1 MGAVCALALTVLLC
15 PAGYAASDRAAGAV
29 LMDAESGRVLYG
41 HNAHKPRLIA
51 STTKLM
57 TALVAVERAVDLD
70 ETVTVKGE
78 WLGSE
83 GSSIYLRA
91 GEEITLRGLLYG
103 LLLQSGN
110 DAAMVIACHTAG
122 SVEEFVELMNR
133 RAAELG
139 MKDSSFANPSGLDHE
154 NHYSTP
160 YDMALLARAC
170 LDNSTV
176 AELCATKSITVGTR
190 TFVNHNKLLW
200 RCEGCVGMKTGFTE
214 KAGRT
219 LVSAAVRDGQTL
231 ICVTLNDGDDW
242 NDHEKLLNYGFET
255 YPRQV
260 LCREGEVMGCV
271 AVEGSLIPTMTVA
284 AKGELGYPLRAG
296 EAPVREVEL
305 LRSASAPLP
314 PGVQLG
320 VIRWR
325 LNGEVIAQMPLVSLS
340 PSAPMRTTG
349 WAYLRQVFGKSPLG
363 NSNREIRTSSTGT
376 MREVLNKVDGFS
388 LVVLNPGIYRQY
400 GFFEDMRL
408 IPIPGENMR
417 FELGWLQRENTV
429 RSPLANEF
437 VNMLREYS
445 S

>member
-41 HNAHKPRLIA
+41 HDAHKPRLIA

-57 TALVAVERAVDLD
+57 TALVAVERAGDLD

-83 GSSIYLRA
+83 GSSIYLKA

-176 AELCATKSITVGTR
+176 AELCATKSVTVGTR

-219 LVSAAVRDGQTL
+219 LVSAAVREGQTL

-242 NDHEKLLNYGFET
+242 NDHRKLLDYGFRT

-260 LCREGEVMGCV
+260 LCRAGEVLGAV
-271 AVEGSLIPTMTVA
+271 AVEGSLIPTMPVA
-284 AKGELGYPLRAG
+284 AKGELGYPLKAG
-296 EAPVREVEL
+296 EQLVPEVEL
-305 LRSASAPLP
+305 LRSATAPLP

-320 VIRWR
+320 ELRWR
-325 LNGEVIAQMPLVSLS
+325 LDGEVVAQMPLVS
-340 PSAPMRTTG
+340 
-349 WAYLRQVFGKSPLG
+349 QG
-363 NSNREIRTSSTGT
+363 NAG
-376 MREVLNKVDGFS
+376 LD
-388 LVVLNPGIYRQY
+388 
-400 GFFEDMRL
+400 
-408 IPIPGENMR
+408 
-417 FELGWLQRENTV
+417 
-429 RSPLANEF
+429 
-437 VNMLREYS
+437 LREPLTFLERLRTLLGGRAA
-445 S
+445 

>member
-1 MGAVCALALTVLLC
+1 MGAVCALALAVLLC

-41 HNAHKPRLIA
+41 HDAHKPRLIA

-83 GSSIYLRA
+83 GSSIYLKA

-170 LDNSTV
+170 LNNSTV

-219 LVSAAVRDGQTL
+219 LVSAAVREGQTL

-242 NDHEKLLNYGFET
+242 NDHRKLLDYGFRT

-260 LCREGEVMGCV
+260 LCRAGEVLGAV
-271 AVEGSLIPTMTVA
+271 AVEGSLIPTMPVA
-284 AKGELGYPLRAG
+284 AKGELGYPLKAG
-296 EAPVREVEL
+296 EQLVPEVEL
-305 LRSASAPLP
+305 LRSATAPLP

-320 VIRWR
+320 ELRWR
-325 LNGEVIAQMPLVSLS
+325 LDGEVVAQMPLVS
-340 PSAPMRTTG
+340 
-349 WAYLRQVFGKSPLG
+349 QG
-363 NSNREIRTSSTGT
+363 NAG
-376 MREVLNKVDGFS
+376 LD
-388 LVVLNPGIYRQY
+388 
-400 GFFEDMRL
+400 
-408 IPIPGENMR
+408 
-417 FELGWLQRENTV
+417 
-429 RSPLANEF
+429 
-437 VNMLREYS
+437 LREPLTFLERLRTLLGGRAA
-445 S
+445 

>member
-1 MGAVCALALTVLLC
+1 MGAVCALALAVLLC

-41 HNAHKPRLIA
+41 HDAHKPRLIA

-57 TALVAVERAVDLD
+57 TALVAVERAGDLD

-83 GSSIYLRA
+83 GSSIYLKA

-176 AELCATKSITVGTR
+176 AELCATKSVTVGTR

-219 LVSAAVRDGQTL
+219 LVSAAVREGQTL

-242 NDHEKLLNYGFET
+242 NDHRKLLDYGFRT

-260 LCREGEVMGCV
+260 LCRAGEVLGAV
-271 AVEGSLIPTMTVA
+271 AVEGSLIPTMPVA
-284 AKGELGYPLRAG
+284 AKGELGYPLKAG
-296 EAPVREVEL
+296 EQLVPEVEL
-305 LRSASAPLP
+305 LRSATAPLP

-320 VIRWR
+320 ELRWR
-325 LNGEVIAQMPLVSLS
+325 LDGEVVAQMPLVS
-340 PSAPMRTTG
+340 
-349 WAYLRQVFGKSPLG
+349 QG
-363 NSNREIRTSSTGT
+363 NAG
-376 MREVLNKVDGFS
+376 LD
-388 LVVLNPGIYRQY
+388 
-400 GFFEDMRL
+400 
-408 IPIPGENMR
+408 
-417 FELGWLQRENTV
+417 
-429 RSPLANEF
+429 
-437 VNMLREYS
+437 LREPLTFLERLRTLLGGRAA
-445 S
+445 

>member
-15 PAGYAASDRAAGAV
+15 PAGYAAGDHAAGAV

-41 HNAHKPRLIA
+41 HDAHKPRLIA

-57 TALVAVERAVDLD
+57 TALVAVERAGDLD

-122 SVEEFVELMNR
+122 SMEEFVELMNR

-242 NDHEKLLNYGFET
+242 NDHRKLLDYGFRT

-260 LCREGEVMGCV
+260 LCRAGEVLGAV
-271 AVEGSLIPTMTVA
+271 AVEGSLIPTMPVA
-284 AKGELGYPLRAG
+284 AKGELGYPLKAG
-296 EAPVREVEL
+296 EQLVPEVEL
-305 LRSASAPLP
+305 LRSATAPLP

-320 VIRWR
+320 ELRWR
-325 LNGEVIAQMPLVSLS
+325 LDGEVVAQMPLVS
-340 PSAPMRTTG
+340 
-349 WAYLRQVFGKSPLG
+349 QG
-363 NSNREIRTSSTGT
+363 NAG
-376 MREVLNKVDGFS
+376 LD
-388 LVVLNPGIYRQY
+388 
-400 GFFEDMRL
+400 
-408 IPIPGENMR
+408 
-417 FELGWLQRENTV
+417 
-429 RSPLANEF
+429 
-437 VNMLREYS
+437 LREPLTFLERLRTLLGGRAA
-445 S
+445 

>member
-1 MGAVCALALTVLLC
+1 MRKLLGAVCALALTVLLC
-15 PAGYAASDRAAGAV
+15 PAGYAAGDHAAGAV

-41 HNAHKPRLIA
+41 HDAHKPRLIA

-57 TALVAVERAVDLD
+57 TALVAVERAGDLD

-122 SVEEFVELMNR
+122 SMEEFVELMNR

-242 NDHEKLLNYGFET
+242 NDHRKLLDYGFRT

-260 LCREGEVMGCV
+260 LCRAGEVLGAV
-271 AVEGSLIPTMTVA
+271 AVEGSLIPTMPVA
-284 AKGELGYPLRAG
+284 AKGELGYPLKAG
-296 EAPVREVEL
+296 ERLVPEVEL
-305 LRSASAPLP
+305 LRSATAPLP

-320 VIRWR
+320 ELRWR
-325 LNGEVIAQMPLVSLS
+325 LDGEVVAQMPLVS
-340 PSAPMRTTG
+340 
-349 WAYLRQVFGKSPLG
+349 QG
-363 NSNREIRTSSTGT
+363 NAG
-376 MREVLNKVDGFS
+376 LD
-388 LVVLNPGIYRQY
+388 
-400 GFFEDMRL
+400 
-408 IPIPGENMR
+408 
-417 FELGWLQRENTV
+417 
-429 RSPLANEF
+429 
-437 VNMLREYS
+437 LREPLTFLERLRTLLGGRAA
-445 S
+445 

>member
-242 NDHEKLLNYGFET
+242 NDHRKLLDYGFRT

-260 LCREGEVMGCV
+260 LCRAGEVLGAV
-271 AVEGSLIPTMTVA
+271 AVEGSLIPTMPVA
-284 AKGELGYPLRAG
+284 AKGELGYPLKAG
-296 EAPVREVEL
+296 EQLVPEVEL
-305 LRSASAPLP
+305 LRSATAPLP

-320 VIRWR
+320 ELRWR
-325 LNGEVIAQMPLVSLS
+325 LDGEGVAQMPLVS
-340 PSAPMRTTG
+340 
-349 WAYLRQVFGKSPLG
+349 QG
-363 NSNREIRTSSTGT
+363 NAG
-376 MREVLNKVDGFS
+376 LD
-388 LVVLNPGIYRQY
+388 
-400 GFFEDMRL
+400 
-408 IPIPGENMR
+408 
-417 FELGWLQRENTV
+417 
-429 RSPLANEF
+429 
-437 VNMLREYS
+437 LREPLTFLERLRTLLGGRAA
-445 S
+445 

>member
-15 PAGYAASDRAAGAV
+15 PAGYAAGDHAAGAV

-41 HNAHKPRLIA
+41 HDAHKPRLIA

-57 TALVAVERAVDLD
+57 TALVAVERAGDLD

-122 SVEEFVELMNR
+122 SMEEFVELMNR

-242 NDHEKLLNYGFET
+242 NDHRKLLDYGFRT

-260 LCREGEVMGCV
+260 LCRAGEVLGAV
-271 AVEGSLIPTMTVA
+271 AVEGSLIPTMPVA
-284 AKGELGYPLRAG
+284 AKGELGYPLKAG
-296 EAPVREVEL
+296 ERLVPEVEL
-305 LRSASAPLP
+305 LRSATAPLP

-320 VIRWR
+320 ELRWR
-325 LNGEVIAQMPLVSLS
+325 LDGEVVAQMPLVS
-340 PSAPMRTTG
+340 
-349 WAYLRQVFGKSPLG
+349 QG
-363 NSNREIRTSSTGT
+363 NAG
-376 MREVLNKVDGFS
+376 LD
-388 LVVLNPGIYRQY
+388 
-400 GFFEDMRL
+400 
-408 IPIPGENMR
+408 
-417 FELGWLQRENTV
+417 
-429 RSPLANEF
+429 
-437 VNMLREYS
+437 LREPLTFLERLRTLLGGRAA
-445 S
+445 